1 MKTGRGRLFATHPCG
16 IKGCPHQIARRHFLC
31 TDHYGLVPKWL
42 QVKLA
47 EQLQYGIAWK
57 CHPTQEYLDL
67 RSQAI
72 QLVLKIARE
81 KYAKPSGTQLPLLSA
96 T

>member
-1 MKTGRGRLFATHPCG
+1 MRTGRGMLFPTHPCAL
-16 IKGCPHQIARRHFLC
+16 KGCPHQIARRHFLC
-31 TDHYGLVPKWL
+31 SDHYALVPKWL

-67 RSQAI
+67 RSQA
-72 QLVLKIARE
+72 LKAVLQALRAR
-81 KYAKPSGTQLPLLSA
+81 YAKPSGEQMPLIPA
-96 T
+96 A